1 MADEARGTHNADDAR
16 LLSMV
21 RVGNVSA
28 FGTIRQR
35 HEEAARRLAG
45 ELAASSA
52 EADEVVAEAFARV
65 LAATQRGGGPTD
77 AFRPYLLTAVRRV
90 LRDRQAG
97 GGHGQLLDTDPGELL
112 VDPEVAAPEHSTVAR
127 AFLSL
132 PDRWIAVLW
141 HTEVEEAS
149 PADVAPLLGLSRGG
163 VAALR
168 RRARAGLRQ
177 SALHGHMTRVTS
189 EDCRAVT
196 ARLGTFVQDA
206 VSGRDS
212 ALVTDHLSQCDECR
226 AVYAELAD
234 ISLALRVSVAPL
246 FLGSATAAYLYR
258 ERDADTSAAGAYA
271 ASTAG
276 GLAFWSGLRDRIRDA
291 SLPGRWLAAG
301 AAVVVAIAAV
311 AIALTLNGHDTPP
324 ASAGPVPDPAASGS
338 PARTPAVSPHTSAS
352 SSSSPSRDPHKSPRP
367 ATLSAPSAHPSS
379 TAASSSAGL
388 AASVNMYGLGDDWTS
403 AQVVFEVTNSGPD
416 TTRELTVSLTLPAG
430 TSVIGG
436 SASPGPGA
444 GAGWLCAESGR
455 QATCQHAGIA
465 TGADAQG
472 GLFLA
477 IAGTSGCG
485 EAVRMSV
492 STGSASASTE
502 SPQSVQC

>member
-1 MADEARGTHNADDAR
+1 VAEEAGGTHNADDAR
-16 LLSMV
+16 LLSSV
-21 RVGNVSA
+21 RLGNVSA

-35 HEEAARRLAG
+35 HQEAARRLAG
-45 ELAASSA
+45 ELAASPA

-65 LAATQRGGGPTD
+65 LAATQRGGGPSD

-97 GGHGQLLDTDPGELL
+97 GGHGQLLDTDPGQLL
-112 VDPEVAAPEHSTVAR
+112 VDPEVAGPEHSTVAR

-141 HTEVEEAS
+141 HAEIEEAS
-149 PADVAPLLGLSRGG
+149 ASDVAPLLGLSRSG
-163 VAALR
+163 VAAVR

-177 SALHGHMTRVTS
+177 SALHAHMTSVTGQ
-189 EDCRAVT
+189 DCTAVT

-212 ALVTDHLSQCDECR
+212 ALVTDHLSQCGECR

-234 ISLALRVSVAPL
+234 MSLALRVSVAPL
-246 FLGSATAAYLYR
+246 FLGSATAAYLR
-258 ERDADTSAAGAYA
+258 HDADTNAATADA
-271 ASTAG
+271 VSTTG
-276 GLAFWSGLRDRIRDA
+276 GLALWSGLRDRIREA
-291 SLPGRWLAAG
+291 SLPVRWLAAG

-311 AIALTLNGHDTPP
+311 AIALTLNARGTPP
-324 ASAGPVPDPAASGS
+324 ASAGPDPGPAASRS
-338 PARTPAVSPHTSAS
+338 PARTSAVSPQTPT
-352 SSSSPSRDPHKSPRP
+352 SSSPKPDPRSSPRP

-388 AASVNMYGLGDDWTS
+388 SPSVNMYGLGDDWTS
-403 AQVVFEVTNSGPD
+403 AEVVFGVSNSGSD
-416 TTRELTVSLTLPAG
+416 TTSELTVSLALPAG

-444 GAGWLCAESGR
+444 GVGWLCAESGTV
-455 QATCQHAGIA
+455 ATCQHAGIA
-465 TGADAQG
+465 ASADAQG

-477 IAGTSGCG
+477 ISGTSACG
-485 EAVRMSV
+485 DAVRMSV
-492 STGSASASTE
+492 RSGSGSASTE
-502 SPQSVQC
+502 SSQSVQC